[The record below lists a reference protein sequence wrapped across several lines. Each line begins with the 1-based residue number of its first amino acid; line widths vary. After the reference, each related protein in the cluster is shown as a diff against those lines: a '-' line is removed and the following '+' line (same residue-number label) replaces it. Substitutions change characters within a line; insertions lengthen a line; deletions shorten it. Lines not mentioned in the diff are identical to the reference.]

1 MVSTIFNVYEDVV
14 LLLIKYFTVSIYEL
28 FMWVHLVFINVVNIS
43 QKDIASETKVPTAV
57 VIKVGCK
64 NFVTG

>member
-1 MVSTIFNVYEDVV
+1 MG
-14 LLLIKYFTVSIYEL
+14 LLYFYLTVSIYEL
-28 FMWVHLVFINVVNIS
+28 FTWVELVFTNVVNTL
-43 QKDIASETKVPTAV
+43 QKDNASETKVPTAV